1 MTKWLWVLIIIM
13 IAACSKQESTLVT
26 TKVRK
31 GTVESVITLTGR
43 AEASQQSSIM
53 APEDISIKSLLVT
66 NGEQVKK
73 DQVLC
78 ALDTEK
84 LKDELMKEEA
94 RLNQL
99 ESDMKSSYL
108 KLEGAKKDFE
118 RTKRLYSSGAISLTE
133 KEKQAEDIQVQ
144 ENQIDS
150 KKNDLKIAKSNIEK
164 IKKNMDFYE
173 VKSPFDG
180 TITFIWTPKDN
191 FISGMSVKKGD
202 LLFKISSQGKMQIK
216 TTLREQ
222 DIVHFNQGQKLT
234 LVFPAL
240 PETTIEG
247 VIKLVDNSATID
259 KDSGV
264 ASFRMYIEFTPPE
277 NVKPGMEVEAKYFVN
292 KKENVLMV
300 PRSALNPLSGTEH
313 EIVLVENKQKIKK
326 KIKVGLLGDNDVE
339 VTAGLNLDQEILA
352 QYEET
357 TN

>member
-1 MTKWLWVLIIIM
+1 MKILLIIFLITSF
-13 IAACSKQESTLVT
+13 IACSKQESTIVT

-31 GTVESVITLTGR
+31 GTVDSVITLTGR

-53 APEDISIKSLLVT
+53 APEDISIKSLVVT

-78 ALDTEK
+78 SLDTEK

-94 RLNQL
+94 RLNQI

-108 KLEGAKKDFE
+108 KLEGARKDFE
-118 RTKRLYSSGAISLTE
+118 RTKRLYTSGAISLTD
-133 KEKQAEDIQVQ
+133 KEKQAEDIQIQ

-150 KKNDLKIAKSNIEK
+150 KKNDKKIAESNIAK

-173 VKSPFDG
+173 IKSPFDG

-202 LLFKISSQGKMQIK
+202 LLFKISSQGSMQIK

-222 DIVHFNQGQKLT
+222 DVVHFNQGQKLT
-234 LVFPAL
+234 LAFPAL
-240 PETTIEG
+240 PETTTEG
-247 VIKLVDNSATID
+247 IIKLVDNSATID
-259 KDSGV
+259 KDTGV

-277 NVKPGMEVEAKYFVN
+277 NVKPGMEVEAKFFVS

-300 PRSALNPLSGTEH
+300 PRSALNPLAGSEH
-313 EIVLVENKQKIKK
+313 EVMVVQGKQKIKK
-326 KIKVGLLGDNDVE
+326 KIKTGLMGDMDVE
-339 VTAGLNLDQEILA
+339 VLSGLNLDEEILA
-352 QYEET
+352 QYDEA